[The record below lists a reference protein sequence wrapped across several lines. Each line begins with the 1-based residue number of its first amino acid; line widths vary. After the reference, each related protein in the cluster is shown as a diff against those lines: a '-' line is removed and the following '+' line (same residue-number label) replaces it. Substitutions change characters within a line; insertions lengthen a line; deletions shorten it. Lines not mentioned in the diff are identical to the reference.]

1 MIDAT
6 NLSVDNKAVKWM
18 FFNGSIVYSTSIDSS
33 PVSWA
38 LENTTLS
45 AGGILS
51 ANTYTPP
58 GDTSAYT
65 CSIYSTPS
73 QQWFA
78 GGSGS
83 NHLFPVSRHVFARA
97 AHYGSTLTG
106 AIAGNTTQLSLGV
119 TEVTLL
125 TDWAKSNGFA
135 AAWVDSLGIGD
146 IQMVMTSGDPIT
158 ANCYTEDD
166 IPYYID
172 EMTFKGMFHRDNF
185 KGLCGYCG
193 TQLTGTGNDESG
205 KGQPII
211 FTNDISSG
219 TTKGELQWSTPPML
233 NNLIPTGEQYDY
245 IRQMGATYLGT
256 TGDSGKP
263 IYITI
268 GGGKNIVVSHNHQI
282 VKPAFSPTAP
292 YFMSGPNYT
301 KAFPLLKAYV
311 ESKGDTIKTLEG

>member
-18 FFNGSIVYSTSIDSS
+18 TFNGSIVYSTSIDSS

-38 LENTTLS
+38 LENNTMAA
-45 AGGILS
+45 AGELTS
-51 ANTYTPP
+51 STYTPP
-58 GDTSAYT
+58 GDSSTYAFD
-65 CSIYSTPS
+65 IYNTPT
-73 QQWFA
+73 QHWF
-78 GGSGS
+78 GGESGS

-106 AIAGNTTQLSLGV
+106 FVAGNSNKLSCSV
-119 TEVTLL
+119 TEITLL
-125 TDWAKSNGFA
+125 TDWAKNNGFD

-146 IQMVMTSGDPIT
+146 IQMVTTNGDPIT

-185 KGLCGYCG
+185 KGLAGYCG
-193 TQLTGTGNDESG
+193 TQRNNGGFESG
-205 KGQPII
+205 KGQPVV
-211 FTNDISSG
+211 FTSDVTSG
-219 TTKGELQWSTPPML
+219 DTRGELVWSTPNML
-233 NNLIPTGEQYDY
+233 SNLVPEGEQYDY
-245 IRQMGATYLGT
+245 IRQLGPTYLGT

-282 VKPAFSPTAP
+282 RKGFVNAP

>member
-6 NLSVDNKAVKWM
+6 NLSVDNKPVKWM
-18 FFNGSIVYSTSIDSS
+18 FFNGSIVYSTSIDST
-33 PVSWA
+33 PVSWD
-38 LENTTLS
+38 LEDTTLG
-45 AGGILS
+45 AGGELTS
-51 ANTYTPP
+51 STYTPP
-58 GDTSAYT
+58 GDTSP
-65 CSIYSTPS
+65 YSFTLYNTPT
-73 QQWFA
+73 QPWFS
-78 GGSGS
+78 GGTGS
-83 NHLFPVSRHVFARA
+83 NFLFPVSRHVFARA
-97 AHYGSTLTG
+97 AHYGSTVTDFT
-106 AIAGNTTQLSLGV
+106 AGNTTQLDCSV
-119 TEVTLL
+119 SEVTLL
-125 TDWAKSNGFA
+125 TDWAKSHGFD

-158 ANCYTEDD
+158 ANCYTEDE

-185 KGLCGYCG
+185 KGLVGYCG
-193 TQLTGTGNDESG
+193 TQRDNGGTESG
-205 KGQPII
+205 KGQPIV
-211 FTNDISSG
+211 FTSDVTSG
-219 TTKGELQWSTPPML
+219 DTRGELVWSTPKML
-233 NNLIPTGEQYDY
+233 SYLIPEGEQYDF
-245 IRQMGATYLGT
+245 IRSLGSTYLGT

-282 VKPAFSPTAP
+282 RKGFVSAP

>member
-6 NLSVDNKAVKWM
+6 NLSVDNKPVKWM
-18 FFNGSIVYSTSIDSS
+18 TINGRIVYSTSIDSS
-33 PVSWA
+33 PVSLA

-45 AGGILS
+45 AGGAS
-51 ANTYTPP
+51 GQVTYTPP
-58 GDTSAYT
+58 GDTATYNAVMYYT
-65 CSIYSTPS
+65 PV
-73 QQWFA
+73 QEWFA

-83 NHLFPVSRHVFARA
+83 NHLFPVSQHVFARA
-97 AHYGSTLTG
+97 AHYGSTLTSVV
-106 AIAGNTTQLSLGV
+106 IGNATEMIGPP
-119 TEVTLL
+119 TEVILL
-125 TDWAKSNGFA
+125 TDWAKNNGFD
-135 AAWVDSLGIGD
+135 AAWVDSLGIAD
-146 IQMVMTSGDPIT
+146 IQMVKIDGDPI
-158 ANCYTEDD
+158 ANHCYTEDE

-185 KGLCGYCG
+185 KGLAGYCG
-193 TQLTGTGNDESG
+193 TQQTGYSG
-205 KGQPII
+205 RPQPIV
-211 FTNDISSG
+211 FTNDITSG
-219 TTKGELQWSTPPML
+219 ATKGELQWSTPNML
-233 NNLIPTGEQYDY
+233 SNLIPDGEQYAY
-245 IRQMGATYLGT
+245 LKALLPSYLGT

-282 VKPAFSPTAP
+282 RKGFATAP